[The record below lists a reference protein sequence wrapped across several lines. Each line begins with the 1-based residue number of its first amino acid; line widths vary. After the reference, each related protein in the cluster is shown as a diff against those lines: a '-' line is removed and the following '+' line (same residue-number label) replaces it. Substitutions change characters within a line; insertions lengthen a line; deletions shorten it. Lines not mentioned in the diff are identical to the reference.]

1 MIVLLRIMFQQ
12 FDSLESESGSALT
25 RRCQAMLPGA
35 TYQQIASLLLR
46 RVEMVFRD
54 GGSCSQKDFI
64 I

>member
-54 GGSCSQKDFI
+54 GGS
-64 I
+64 